1 MIELRKLI
9 RKMNYMKIKVGLD
22 IGGSTTKIVG
32 MQDGKIIASEI
43 VKAADPV
50 TSAFGAVGKLIND
63 HSLSVNDIEQIN
75 ITGVGAGFTQAPI
88 FGIKTVVVEEFMAT
102 GLGGLFLSGLEHAV
116 VVSMGTGTAYFEAT
130 KENVR
135 HIIGSGVGGG
145 TVVGL
150 GLAVAG
156 TSDAIKLSDMAT
168 EGDILKC
175 DLTIGD
181 ITKNGVTGL
190 PMNVTASNFGK
201 AADDLTKEDK
211 MAGVFNLVYQS
222 IGTVAVMASRQ
233 CGIKD
238 IVFTGQLTDLKEC
251 QKYLLPFEELYGVN
265 MLIPDNAVFATAVG
279 SCLAE
284 GQEEK

>member
-1 MIELRKLI
+1 
-9 RKMNYMKIKVGLD
+9 MKIKVGLD

-32 MQDGKIIASEI
+32 MRDGMIIASEI

-88 FGIKTVVVEEFMAT
+88 FGIKTVVVEEFKAT

-116 VVSMGTGTAYFEAT
+116 VVSMGTGTAYFDAT

-150 GLAVAG
+150 GLAVTG

-265 MLIPDNAVFATAVG
+265 MLVPDNAVFATAVG

>member
-1 MIELRKLI
+1 
-9 RKMNYMKIKVGLD
+9 MNNMKIKFGLD

-130 KENVR
+130 KEKVR

>member
-1 MIELRKLI
+1 MR
-9 RKMNYMKIKVGLD
+9 IKVGLD

-32 MQDGKIIASEI
+32 MKDGNIIAREI

-75 ITGVGAGFTQAPI
+75 ITGVGSGFPQTPI
-88 FGIKTVVVEEFMAT
+88 LGIKTVIIEEFKAT
-102 GLGGLFLSGLEHAV
+102 GLGGLYLSGLDHAV
-116 VVSMGTGTAYFEAT
+116 VVSMGTGTAYLEAS
-130 KENVR
+130 KDKVR

-145 TVVGL
+145 TLVGL
-150 GLAVAG
+150 GLALTG
-156 TSDAIKLSDMAT
+156 TSDAVKLSDMAT
-168 EGDILKC
+168 SGDILKC

-201 AADDLTKEDK
+201 AADDLSREDK
-211 MAGVFNLVYQS
+211 MAGVFNLVYQAV
-222 IGTVAVMASRQ
+222 GTVAVMASRQ
-233 CGIKD
+233 CNLKD

-251 QKYLLPFEELYGVN
+251 EQYLLPFEDLYGVN
-265 MLIPDNAVFATAVG
+265 MIIPENAVYATALG

-284 GQEEK
+284 GQEDQ

>member
-1 MIELRKLI
+1 MR
-9 RKMNYMKIKVGLD
+9 IKVGLD

-32 MQDGKIIASEI
+32 MQDGKIIAREI
-43 VKAADPV
+43 VRAADPV

-63 HSLSVNDIEQIN
+63 HSISVNDIEQIN
-75 ITGVGAGFTQAPI
+75 ITGVGSGYPQAPI
-88 FGIKTVVVEEFMAT
+88 FGIKTVVVEEFKAT

-116 VVSMGTGTAYFEAT
+116 VVSMGTGTAYLEAT
-130 KENVR
+130 KNSVR

-145 TVVGL
+145 TLVGL
-150 GLAVAG
+150 GMALTG
-156 TSDAIKLSDMAT
+156 TSDAVKLSDMAT
-168 EGDILKC
+168 SGDILKC

-201 AADDLTKEDK
+201 AADDLSREDK
-211 MAGVFNLVYQS
+211 MAGVFNLVYQAV
-222 IGTVAVMASRQ
+222 GTVAVMASRQ
-233 CGIKD
+233 CNLKD

-251 QKYLLPFEELYGVN
+251 QQYLLPFEELYGVN
-265 MLIPDNAVFATAVG
+265 MIIPEDAVFATALG

-284 GQEEK
+284 GQADK

>member
-1 MIELRKLI
+1 
-9 RKMNYMKIKVGLD
+9 MKIKVGLD

-32 MQDGKIIASEI
+32 MKEGKIIARDI
-43 VKAADPV
+43 VRAADPV

-63 HSLSVNDIEQIN
+63 NSLSISDIEQIN
-75 ITGVGAGFTQAPI
+75 ITGVGSGFPAGPI
-88 FGIKTVVVEEFMAT
+88 LGIKTVAVEEFKAT
-102 GLGGLFLSGLEHAV
+102 GLGGLYLSGLDHAV
-116 VVSMGTGTAYFEAT
+116 VVSMGTGTAYLEAR
-130 KENVR
+130 KEGVR

-145 TVVGL
+145 TLVGL

-168 EGDILKC
+168 EGDVLKC

-181 ITKNGVTGL
+181 ITKDGVTGL

-201 AADDLTKEDK
+201 AADDLSREDK
-211 MAGVFNLVYQS
+211 MAGIFNLVYQS

-233 CGIKD
+233 CGLKD

-251 QKYLLPFEELYGVN
+251 QTYLLPFEALYGVN
-265 MLIPDNAVFATAVG
+265 MIIPEDAVYATALG

-284 GQEEK
+284 GQENK

>member
-1 MIELRKLI
+1 MR
-9 RKMNYMKIKVGLD
+9 IKVGLD

-32 MQDGKIIASEI
+32 MQGGKIIAKDI

-63 HSLSVNDIEQIN
+63 NSLSVNDIEQTN
-75 ITGVGAGFTQAPI
+75 ITGVGSGFPQAPI
-88 FGIKTVVVEEFMAT
+88 LGIKTVSVEEFKAT
-102 GLGGLFLSGLEHAV
+102 GLGGLYLSGLDHAI
-116 VVSMGTGTAYFEAT
+116 VVSMGTGTAYLEAT
-130 KENVR
+130 KDKVR

-145 TVVGL
+145 TLVGL
-150 GLAVAG
+150 GLALTG

-168 EGDILKC
+168 SGDVVKC

-181 ITKNGVTGL
+181 ISRNGITGL
-190 PMNVTASNFGK
+190 PMNATASNFGK
-201 AADDLTKEDK
+201 AADDLSREDK
-211 MAGVFNLVYQS
+211 LAGVFNLVYQAV
-222 IGTVAVMASRQ
+222 GTVAVMASRQ
-233 CGIKD
+233 FNLKD

-251 QKYLLPFEELYGVN
+251 QQYLLPFEDLYGVN
-265 MLIPDNAVFATAVG
+265 MIVPENAVYATALG

>member
-1 MIELRKLI
+1 MRL
-9 RKMNYMKIKVGLD
+9 KVGLD

-32 MQDGKIIASEI
+32 MNDGRIIARDI

-75 ITGVGAGFTQAPI
+75 ITGVGSGFTQSPI
-88 FGIKTVVVEEFMAT
+88 FGIKTIYVEEFKAT
-102 GLGGLFLSGLEHAV
+102 GLGGLYLSGLEHAI
-116 VVSMGTGTAYFEAT
+116 VVSMGTGTAYLEAN
-130 KENVR
+130 KGVVK

-145 TVVGL
+145 TLVGL
-150 GLAVAG
+150 GLALTG
-156 TSDAIKLSDMAT
+156 TSDAVKLSDMAT

-181 ITKNGVTGL
+181 ITKNAITGL
-190 PMNVTASNFGK
+190 PMNATASNFGK
-201 AADDLTKEDK
+201 AADDLSREDK
-211 MAGVFNLVYQS
+211 MAGVFNMVYQA

-233 CGIKD
+233 YNIKD
-238 IVFTGQLTDLKEC
+238 IVFTGQLTGLKEC
-251 QKYLLPFEELYGVN
+251 QEYLIPFEDLYGVN
-265 MLIPDNAVFATAVG
+265 MIVPEDAVFATALG

-284 GQEEK
+284 GQEDK

>member
-1 MIELRKLI
+1 MR
-9 RKMNYMKIKVGLD
+9 IKVGLD

-32 MQDGKIIASEI
+32 MNDGNIIAREI
-43 VKAADPV
+43 VRAADPV

-75 ITGVGAGFTQAPI
+75 ITGVGSGFPQTPI
-88 FGIKTVVVEEFMAT
+88 LGIKTVIIEEFKAT
-102 GLGGLFLSGLEHAV
+102 GLGGLYLSGLNHAV
-116 VVSMGTGTAYFEAT
+116 VVSMGTGTAYLEAT
-130 KENVR
+130 KDKVR

-145 TVVGL
+145 TLVGL
-150 GLAVAG
+150 GLALTG
-156 TSDAIKLSDMAT
+156 TSDAVKLSDMAT
-168 EGDILKC
+168 SGDILKC

-201 AADDLTKEDK
+201 AADDLSREDK
-211 MAGVFNLVYQS
+211 MAGVFNLVYQAV
-222 IGTVAVMASRQ
+222 GTVAVMASRQ
-233 CGIKD
+233 CNLKD

-251 QKYLLPFEELYGVN
+251 EQYLLPFEDLYGVN
-265 MLIPDNAVFATAVG
+265 MIIPENAVYATALG

-284 GQEEK
+284 GQEDQ

>member
-1 MIELRKLI
+1 
-9 RKMNYMKIKVGLD
+9 MKIKVGLD

-32 MQDGKIIASEI
+32 MQDGKIIAREI
-43 VKAADPV
+43 VRAADPV

-63 HSLSVNDIEQIN
+63 HSISVNDIEQIN
-75 ITGVGAGFTQAPI
+75 ITGVGSGYPQAPI
-88 FGIKTVVVEEFMAT
+88 FGIRTVVVEEFKAT
-102 GLGGLFLSGLEHAV
+102 GLGGLYLSGLEHAV
-116 VVSMGTGTAYFEAT
+116 VVSMGTGTAYLEAT
-130 KENVR
+130 KNSVR

-145 TVVGL
+145 TLVGL
-150 GLAVAG
+150 GMALTG

-168 EGDILKC
+168 SGDILKC

-201 AADDLTKEDK
+201 AADDLSREDK
-211 MAGVFNLVYQS
+211 MAGVFNLVYQAV
-222 IGTVAVMASRQ
+222 GTVAVMASRQ
-233 CGIKD
+233 CNLKD

-251 QKYLLPFEELYGVN
+251 QQYLLPFEDLYGVN
-265 MLIPDNAVFATAVG
+265 MIIPEDAVFATALG

-284 GQEEK
+284 GQADQ